1 MQWYEDLVGTMKDAV
16 AYLADDLRAGNILTE
31 ASSQMLADF
40 SMAMELCADRLA
52 CEDGILTE
60 KCRRYALNAAHSAK
74 KMIDAE
80 TPKAARNLFFFEV
93 RPLFLDLCYQL
104 DLEYHV
110 LHHPAKRA
118 EHLKHVLSAFE
129 QARKRPRRTDFK
141 YRVSIIVPAYNKEE
155 FSRCA
160 IESLFRHTDFSRG
173 DIELITINDGS
184 TDGTEA
190 FFNSLP
196 HEKKI
201 NLKYNVYNHL
211 GWGIARHIVEGQY
224 VVYFSNDAVATPR
237 WLENLLTIHETLPN
251 VFWTVPTCNEN
262 GISNAQGLPV
272 DYENTFADMG
282 KMETFAEKNNQSD
295 PLRWEQRA
303 ILMPFVSVVPNLFDV
318 PEIRADYAYTMCDFE
333 DDDFST
339 MLRRTGFQQILAKD
353 TFIHHF
359 GSVTLKEIRNLP
371 KNRSSIARMRPVFR
385 DKWHV
390 DPWQSRGHVEL
401 IDTFLDQHNVA
412 SPVRALVIE
421 PLFGEGL
428 LYIRNYFHQKQKKVV
443 IDAIVT
449 DERYLPDSKYL
460 ADTVHYLPT
469 LDNFAEQ
476 MQKEYDIILLG
487 TYLNRLPVKKLL
499 PFFKACHERLR
510 PHGGIHCRILNRHSF
525 GYIMQM
531 LTLSDASL
539 LTCEEPIPL
548 DGERIF
554 SINELIEVLR
564 AYLPQIAL
572 QMHGLH
578 NARYAQQEDS
588 FAALVSELLDCTAQE
603 KTILQDFLL
612 KDMLILY
619 LS

>member
-1 MQWYEDLVGTMKDAV
+1 MQWYEDLVGTMGDAV

-31 ASSQMLADF
+31 ASRQMFADL
-40 SMAMELCADRLA
+40 SMAMELLAERLA

-60 KCRRYALNAAHSAK
+60 KCRRYALNAAHSAQK
-74 KMIDAE
+74 TIAAE
-80 TPKAARNLFFFEV
+80 TSQSAQNLFLFEV

-118 EHLKHVLSAFE
+118 EHLEQVLSAFE

-160 IESLFRHTDFSRG
+160 IENLFRHTDFSHG

-211 GWGIARHIVEGQY
+211 GWGIARHIAEGQY

-251 VFWTVPTCNEN
+251 VFWTVPTCNAD
-262 GISNAQGLPV
+262 GISNEQGTSV

-282 KMETFAEKNNQSD
+282 KMEAFAESNNKSD

-303 ILMPFVSVVPNLFDV
+303 VLMPFVSVVPNLFDV

-333 DDDFST
+333 DDDFSA

-359 GSVTLKEIRNLP
+359 GGVTLKEVRSLP
-371 KNRSSIARMRPVFR
+371 KNRSSIAHMRPVFC

-390 DPWQSRGHVEL
+390 DPWQSRGHVEW
-401 IDTFLDQHNVA
+401 IDAFLDRHNVE

-449 DERYLPDSKYL
+449 DKRYLPDSKYL
-460 ADTVHYLPT
+460 ADAVRYLPT
-469 LDNFAEQ
+469 LDHFAEQ
-476 MQKEYDIILLG
+476 VQEEYDIILIG
-487 TYLNRLPVKKLL
+487 AYLNRLPITKIL
-499 PFFKACHERLR
+499 PFFQACHERLR
-510 PHGGIHCRILNRHSF
+510 PQGGIHCRILNRHSF
-525 GYIMQM
+525 GHIMQM
-531 LTLSDASL
+531 LSSSAATSL
-539 LTCEEPIPL
+539 TYEEPVPL

-554 SINELIEVLR
+554 SINELIEALR
-564 AYLPQIAL
+564 THLPQIAL
-572 QMHGLH
+572 QVYGYQT
-578 NARYAQQEDS
+578 RYFQQRDS
-588 FAALVSELLDCTAQE
+588 FAALMEELLDCTDQE
-603 KTILQDFLL
+603 KIDLHYSLSAD
-612 KDMLILY
+612 IVVLY

>member
-1 MQWYEDLVGTMKDAV
+1 MQWYEDLVGTMGEAV
-16 AYLADDLRAGNILTE
+16 NYLADDLRTGNILTE
-31 ASSQMLADF
+31 ASRQMLADF
-40 SMAMELCADRLA
+40 SMAMELLAARLA
-52 CEDGILTE
+52 REDGILTE
-60 KCRRYALNAAHSAK
+60 KCRRYALNAAHSAQK
-74 KMIDAE
+74 TIGAE
-80 TPKAARNLFFFEV
+80 TPKAAQNLFLFEV

-104 DLEYHV
+104 DLEYRV

-118 EHLKHVLSAFE
+118 EHLEHVLSAFE
-129 QARKRPRRTDFK
+129 QAQKRPRRTDFK

-160 IESLFRHTDFSRG
+160 IESLFRHTDFSHG

-251 VFWTVPTCNEN
+251 VFWTVPTCNAD
-262 GISNAQGLPV
+262 GISNAQGIPV

-282 KMETFAEKNNQSD
+282 KMEAFAESNNKSD

-333 DDDFST
+333 DDDFSA

-359 GSVTLKEIRNLP
+359 GSVTLKEVRNLP

-390 DPWQSRGHVEL
+390 DPWQSRGHVEW
-401 IDTFLDQHNVA
+401 IDTFLDQHNVE

-428 LYIRNYFHQKQKKVV
+428 LRIRNYFHQQQKEVV

-449 DERYLPDSKYL
+449 DERYLPDSQYL
-460 ADTVHYLPT
+460 ADAVRYLPT
-469 LDNFAEQ
+469 LDHFAEQ
-476 MQKEYDIILLG
+476 VQEDYDIILMG
-487 TYLNRLPVKKLL
+487 TYLNRLPITRILS
-499 PFFKACHERLR
+499 FFQACHKRLR

-525 GYIMQM
+525 GHIIQM
-531 LTLSDASL
+531 LSSSAATSL
-539 LTCEEPIPL
+539 TYEEPVPL

-554 SINELIEVLR
+554 SINELIESLHIC
-564 AYLPQIAL
+564 LPQMEL
-572 QMHGLH
+572 QVHGLH
-578 NARYAQQEDS
+578 NACYTQWEDS
-588 FAALVSELLDCTAQE
+588 FAALMSELLDCTEQE
-603 KTILQDFLL
+603 KKDLKHFLL
-612 KDMLILY
+612 IDMVVLC